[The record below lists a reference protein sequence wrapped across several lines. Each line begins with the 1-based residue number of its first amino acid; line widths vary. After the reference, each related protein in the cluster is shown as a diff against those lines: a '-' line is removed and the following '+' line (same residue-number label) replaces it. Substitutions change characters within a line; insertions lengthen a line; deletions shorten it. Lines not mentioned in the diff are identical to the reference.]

1 MSAQPSKRA
10 LVTGGAMGLGKALC
24 ANLIEQGWDVTII
37 DRDATKITK
46 KDQTLHIKCDLSD
59 TVAVDRLIE
68 ELTNQDPFDLVVHN
82 AAVSATG
89 RFETIP
95 VQKYHQLMQ
104 LNVTTPMIISS
115 RLAAAGRF
123 NRGAHLVFLSSL
135 SHFTGYPGA
144 AVYSA
149 SKDAIAVYAKSIR
162 KPFAKIGVTVSC
174 VFPGPMKTQQAE
186 RHSPTNADAEK
197 RMQPETAA
205 ALILKSV
212 FANRKTILPGA
223 NAKAFAALGKVMP
236 IVTDFAMRKIIYE
249 KLDKDVY

>member
-1 MSAQPSKRA
+1 MSAQASKRA

-24 ANLIEQGWDVTII
+24 TNLKAQGWHITII
-37 DRDATKITK
+37 DRDTPKNME
-46 KDQTLHIKCDLSD
+46 KDQILYIKRDLSD
-59 TVAVDRLIE
+59 PIAVDRLIE
-68 ELTNQDPFDLVVHN
+68 ELIKQKPFDLVIHN

-104 LNVTTPMIISS
+104 LNVTTPMVISS
-115 RLAAAGRF
+115 RLAAAGCF
-123 NRGAHLVFLSSL
+123 TSGAHLVFLSSL

-162 KPFAKIGVTVSC
+162 KPFAKIGVTVSR

-186 RHSPTNADAEK
+186 RHSPAGAKEEK
-197 RMQPETAA
+197 RMAPETAA

-212 FANRKTILPGA
+212 FSNQKTILPGTG
-223 NAKAFAALGKVMP
+223 AKAFAALGKVLP
-236 IVTDFAMRKIIYE
+236 FATDFAMRKIIYE